1 RLTKNPMTAKQSLV
15 LTGLGEEQFDN
26 AVKAVIEL
34 HSRFASH
41 LPAES
46 LQSWSPIKDE
56 DTLCLELSNRY
67 FTPDY
72 LSKEYDSIPIDESI
86 DPLGILRTKAVRGK
100 HTEDNVVLYYERLL
114 DKNNKCSYVSCKPI
128 LVKLGLLVEVQIS
141 FCTVPISK
149 GRFVML
155 CKLRSVCIL
164 DDQDLNNEA
173 FERMKTAPRTTTKK
187 LKRKVG
193 YSLKAPESEDAMQAL
208 KKLRL
213 DEESTKGMIIEE

>member
-1 RLTKNPMTAKQSLV
+1 
-15 LTGLGEEQFDN
+15 
-26 AVKAVIEL
+26 
-34 HSRFASH
+34 
-41 LPAES
+41 
-46 LQSWSPIKDE
+46 E
-56 DTLCLELSNRY
+56 DMLCLELSNRY

-72 LSKEYDSIPIDESI
+72 LATEYDIIPIDESI
-86 DPLGILRTKAVRGK
+86 DPLEILRTKATRGK

-114 DKNNKCSYVSCKPI
+114 DKNNKYSYVSCKPI
-128 LVKLGLLVEVQIS
+128 LVKIGLLVEVQIS

-164 DDQDLNNEA
+164 DDQVYKVRMRACLN
-173 FERMKTAPRTTTKK
+173 TTKK

-193 YSLKAPESEDAMQAL
+193 YLSEVAESEDATQAM

-213 DEESTKGMIIEE
+213 DEERAKSMIVEE